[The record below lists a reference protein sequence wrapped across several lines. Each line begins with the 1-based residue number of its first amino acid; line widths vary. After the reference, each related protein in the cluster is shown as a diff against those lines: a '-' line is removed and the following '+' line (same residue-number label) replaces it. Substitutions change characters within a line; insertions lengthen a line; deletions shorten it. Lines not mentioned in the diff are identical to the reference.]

1 MDTTIIRI
9 NKGGYNMNANI
20 REISKVLRPP
30 HASGNNQRSDL
41 HNLLDEAN
49 SRQLIVISGPPGAGK
64 STLVASYIATRNL
77 TSIWYQL
84 DSADKDL
91 ATFFHYFG
99 MAAREA
105 TPHNVASVPDWHP
118 EFSQEITAFS
128 KRYFQEIYQHL
139 KSPFLVVLD
148 DYQEVEDATA
158 LHDVICD
165 ACKALPPGGRMVILS
180 RKGCPPA
187 LARLCTRDRVAI
199 IEPDDLRLS

>member
-9 NKGGYNMNANI
+9 NKGRYEMNANI
-20 REISKVLRPP
+20 REISKTLRPP
-30 HASGNNQRSDL
+30 LASNNYQRSDL

-64 STLVASYIATRNL
+64 SDLVATYIATRHL
-77 TSIWYQL
+77 PSIWYQV

-99 MAAREA
+99 IAAREA
-105 TPHNVASVPDWHP
+105 MPHKEASVPDWHP
-118 EFSQEITAFS
+118 ELSQEITAFA

-139 KSPFLVVLD
+139 EAPFLIVLD
-148 DYQEVEDATA
+148 DYQEVEDAAA
-158 LHDVICD
+158 LHDVICVG
-165 ACKALPPGGRMVILS
+165 CKELSSRGRMVILS
-180 RKGCPPA
+180 RKGCPPT
-187 LARLCTRDRVAI
+187 LMRQCTRDSVAI